1 MTNAVSATSDESRA
15 ARLTCLPPPGSR
27 PVTDLN
33 AEERIACDA
42 AFRDCID
49 HLRTDPATIG
59 RYGPREQTVIAFRAA
74 NEVLRTMRGVAEAM
88 RGECVP

>member
-1 MTNAVSATSDESRA
+1 MTIAVSSTSDESRA

-27 PVTDLN
+27 PTGLN
-33 AEERIACDA
+33 DEERIACDA

-59 RYGPREQTVIAFRAA
+59 RYGPRQQTAIAFRAA
-74 NEVLRTMRGVAEAM
+74 NEVLLTMRGMAEAM

>member
-1 MTNAVSATSDESRA
+1 MTIAVSSTDHDSRA

-42 AFRDCID
+42 AFRDCLD

-59 RYGPREQTVIAFRAA
+59 RFGPRQQTAIAFRAA
-74 NEVLRTMRGVAEAM
+74 NEVLRTMRGMAEAM
-88 RGECVP
+88 RGEQIP